1 MTSADKETTPM
12 MEEVTEDEYSDRF
25 DEEEGELPT
34 HGQQGD
40 NVYRSGKKTHR
51 QQGDNAYTS
60 GKEEPTNRRGF
71 NVYRSGKNPPTDGG
85 GGPMSKDQ
93 LKLKNPP
100 TARGGGYNVYR
111 EPSHSRGTNV

>member
-40 NVYRSGKKTHR
+40 NVYRSGKKNSQTAI
-51 QQGDNAYTS
+51 QQV
-60 GKEEPTNRRGF
+60 K
-71 NVYRSGKNPPTDGG
+71 KNPPTGG
-85 GGPMSKDQ
+85 VSMSTDQVKTHPQMGGDQ
-93 LKLKNPP
+93 CLKI
-100 TARGGGYNVYR
+100 
-111 EPSHSRGTNV
+111 S